1 MAYRAPAYCVTV
13 FISHVNKVRGVPVFG
28 TVSGVCS
35 EAPVGSPGQ
44 SPEWGPGGKS
54 PPPPNPRK
62 CKSRVKMKSSYNDK
76 L

>member
-1 MAYRAPAYCVTV
+1 MTYRAPAYCETV

-35 EAPVGSPGQ
+35 EAPVGSLGQ

-54 PPPPNPRK
+54 PPPHPTPV
-62 CKSRVKMKSSYNDK
+62 SVKVG
-76 L
+76 

>member
-1 MAYRAPAYCVTV
+1 MTYRAPAYCVTV
-13 FISHVNKVRGVPVFG
+13 YISHVNKVRGVPVFG

-44 SPEWGPGGKS
+44 SPEWGPGGKA
-54 PPPPNPRK
+54 PPHPRK
-62 CKSRVKMKSSYNDK
+62 SKSRVKMKSSYNDK